1 MRFLSTAA
9 SVLLA
14 VSQVAAAS
22 VKRPIANLASR
33 DAPIA
38 PKFFII
44 SMVCSPESL
53 WPLATFDWD

>member
-9 SVLLA
+9 AALLA
-14 VSQVAAAS
+14 VSQVAAAT
-22 VKRPIANLASR
+22 VKRPMANLAAR

-44 SMVCSPESL
+44 SMVCSAAGLFLSL
-53 WPLATFDWD
+53 C